1 MNAGRI
7 VMGVSTALALVG
19 AVGFAFQLHTS
30 EPIQG
35 SSVGVCGWPQ
45 VRPLTS
51 PYSMAASF
59 VIKNTS
65 GSPVTLRGLHA
76 TKLVGLRSAGV
87 TVSVGADA
95 DESENY
101 RVEAAVGVPADE
113 VAKSTP
119 VSLDAPLTLTLA
131 PHSFA
136 RVITKMTLA
145 DGARAG
151 YATDFALATD
161 RPLGGIETQTLTASV
176 GLGVDG
182 DACSALGQ

>member
-7 VMGVSTALALVG
+7 VIGVSTALALVG
-19 AVGFAFQLHTS
+19 AVGFGLQLRIS

-35 SSVGVCGWPQ
+35 STLHACGSPQ
-45 VRPLTS
+45 VRALTS

-59 VIKNTS
+59 AIKNTS
-65 GSPVTLRGLHA
+65 GSAVTIRGLHA
-76 TKLVGLRSAGV
+76 TKLVGLRSARV

-101 RVEAAVGVPADE
+101 RVEAAVGMPADE
-113 VAKSTP
+113 VAKSAP
-119 VSLDAPLTLTLA
+119 VSLDAPLTLA

-136 RVITKMTLA
+136 TVITSMTLA

-151 YATDFALATD
+151 YATDYALATD

-182 DACSALGQ
+182 DACSALDQ